1 MLGIAS
7 FPAVLRSDNAQENV
21 GDVVASLNAMLNI
34 HHITGSA
41 YHPQSQGTVERLHR
55 TLNEVMRG
63 LVADHPEDWEE
74 RLPFVECILRM
85 VPLKSLGGRSPFEV
99 VTGLRPRLP
108 AALNSAIPVGHVS
121 ISEYVGKLRDYFRE
135 SHAEIQRVQQAAVE
149 DREEDVTGYLSK
161 ELEVGDIVLVRRE
174 ATAGRKGPLRFQSR
188 TYPQLYRVRKKS
200 DKLTFKVESVV
211 SSSAPVPF
219 TQPLHAL
226 RLVKI
231 DLPLVELEPRQLRHV
246 EVYERDT
253 DTWRLM
259 RVDRFAVDGRVW
271 LVPVGRGGRA
281 AWVDL
286 SRERY
291 RWVVGIVPEG

>member
-1 MLGIAS
+1 
-7 FPAVLRSDNAQENV
+7 
-21 GDVVASLNAMLNI
+21 
-34 HHITGSA
+34 
-41 YHPQSQGTVERLHR
+41 
-55 TLNEVMRG
+55 MRG

-85 VPLKSLGGRSPFEV
+85 VPLKALGGRSPFEV

-135 SHAEIQRVQQAAVE
+135 SHSEIQRVQQAAVE

-188 TYPQLYRVRKKS
+188 TYPQLYRIRKKS

-219 TQPLHAL
+219 TQPLHAS

-231 DLPLVELEPRQLRHV
+231 DLPLVDLEPRQLRHV
-246 EVYERDT
+246 EVYERDA
-253 DTWRLM
+253 DAWRLM

-291 RWVVGIVPEG
+291 RWVVGPVPEP